1 MLIRWGLVISV
12 VTGMKGT
19 VNTLQESA
27 FSGGQW
33 YLIDNE
39 GMVWKR
45 YQHDNSLL
53 ALSGRQVL
61 LKRTLKVYSQQKA
74 GKYYQLEDGKL
85 LFIEENRP

>member
-1 MLIRWGLVISV
+1 
-12 VTGMKGT
+12 MKGT
-19 VNTLQESA
+19 ANTRQESA
-27 FSGGQW
+27 FSEGQW

-45 YQHDNSLL
+45 YQHNNNLVV
-53 ALSGRQVL
+53 LSGRQVL
-61 LKRTLKVYSQQKA
+61 PKQAYSQQKA